1 MKSDNLVQLDRQWKE
16 YVNADPDLRRM
27 EDRKRRA
34 AYDRLV
40 VKAHVRQQRAE
51 RRRAWRQAAADLL
64 TIAMVTFLT
73 VWALSLLLV
82 CL

>member
-1 MKSDNLVQLDRQWKE
+1 MKSDNLVQLDNQWKE

-27 EDRKRRA
+27 EARKRR
-34 AYDRLV
+34 L
-40 VKAHVRQQRAE
+40 AHKHTARAHAQQQRAE
-51 RRRAWRQAAADLL
+51 RRRAWRQAVADLL

-73 VWALSLLLV
+73 VWTLSLLLV